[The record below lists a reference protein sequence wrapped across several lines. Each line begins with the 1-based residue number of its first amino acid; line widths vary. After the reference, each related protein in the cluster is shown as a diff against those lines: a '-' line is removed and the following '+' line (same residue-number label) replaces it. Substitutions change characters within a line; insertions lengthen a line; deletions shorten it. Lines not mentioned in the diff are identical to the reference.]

1 MQWALGRTNAV
12 DGDGDKLEINIS
24 GAKEKKPKKIMQI
37 FISSSGQS
45 MVQSAN
51 PIVRLYTK

>member
-24 GAKEKKPKKIMQI
+24 GAKEKKPKKLCKCLFQVQVSPWSSRQI
-37 FISSSGQS
+37 KS
-45 MVQSAN
+45 
-51 PIVRLYTK
+51 